1 MEGERRYPASGAAA
15 TASEL
20 HLVRFFLPF
29 PYGPMDSSLP
39 QDCIFDSLQYRDLIQ
54 WLLFFHLCFVTW
66 YASRSRIHLPCCLW
80 VDAPRLVFAG
90 NWTSGF
96 FLVLTGG
103 WWFLG
108 WYGEE
113 QFLSWQSSPL
123 RIMGFMYSLH
133 PYLLSS
139 MAAWIVRFLW
149 DLFIELAAAFCCSIT
164 AVCIVLKFALVVNWF
179 FELLICLL
187 ISWWNC
193 FWSYRLQSS
202 SPHPIT

>member
-1 MEGERRYPASGAAA
+1 MGQAEMEGERRYPASGAAA

-39 QDCIFDSLQYRDLIQ
+39 QDCIFDSLQYRDHYPMITFFFIYV
-54 WLLFFHLCFVTW
+54 LLLGTLRGRGSIFRAAFELMLRDSSLLGIGL
-66 YASRSRIHLPCCLW
+66 A
-80 VDAPRLVFAG
+80 D
-90 NWTSGF
+90 F

-123 RIMGFMYSLH
+123 RIMRFMYSLH

-139 MAAWIVRFLW
+139 MAAWIVRFL
-149 DLFIELAAAFCCSIT
+149 
-164 AVCIVLKFALVVNWF
+164 
-179 FELLICLL
+179 
-187 ISWWNC
+187 
-193 FWSYRLQSS
+193 
-202 SPHPIT
+202 